1 MEWDY
6 YFNEWAFL
14 AKADPEAFERRR
26 KQYIDDFLRRTGRH
40 RRRLEALQ
48 ASIDAERRPE
58 VPPQQTVLALSRMMC
73 ASLDELHAAMTG
85 LSADLRQL
93 NRLVDAELVAN
104 DAPVAAIVAPRQR
117 QRGGGTL

>member
-14 AKADPEAFERRR
+14 AQADPEAFERRR
-26 KQYIDDFLRRTGRH
+26 KQYIDAFLRRTGRH

-48 ASIDAERRPE
+48 ASIDAERRHE
-58 VPPQQTVLALSRMMC
+58 VSPQQTVLALSRMMC

-93 NRLVDAELVAN
+93 NRLMDAELAANEAVVASI
-104 DAPVAAIVAPRQR
+104 AAPRQR